1 MTETLSTGPVCARP
15 GCGRALPKA
24 ATGRPALH
32 CSPACRQAEHRR
44 RRLEEELPAL
54 RDEARALLAR
64 LGGDEQAQRA
74 LEGLDGGQVAVFVR
88 HARTARAA
96 LDGAFALLG
105 LPAPTLDQAAR
116 ERQDDTAASALAAAP
131 AGRGKSAQVH
141 GQQAVPEALLTAFQN
156 ACRPGT
162 DKTTAEAD
170 ALVPDGGHGHGEGPD
185 RGRAPAAEPVR
196 IRAILPPDTRPLP
209 TTTAYDELLPTRRRR
224 APGAPD
230 RPADNT
236 PGKDRKQTTTATTGA
251 KPDPSGNDR
260 TAWAQQTT
268 TAAGARLTVVFDD
281 GTPHTHPEPAVA
293 PPHRPERPVPGQTGA
308 ATPPG
313 PGPEQDDTT
322 PAATED
328 ELAAARPDL
337 GLVGEVGDDTAT
349 GPRERPD
356 VPAAEPESGPNYDGG
371 TQRQKDPAPS
381 QDEDDDALAAT
392 GDEPADGGRADT
404 TVVPAPTPDSHDT
417 FTAAETE
424 LAAAR
429 ALIGDPTSGLSKA
442 VDRQLY
448 RHTTALV
455 RGEDMLLPHLRYAT
469 ADLASRRG
477 RLRLPDTPQGQRLH
491 TALAA
496 YENAW
501 NTTRTGTGTASG
513 TAP

>member
-1 MTETLSTGPVCARP
+1 MTETLSTGPACARP

-54 RDEARALLAR
+54 RDEARALLAL
-64 LGGDEQAQRA
+64 LGGDEHAQRA
-74 LEGLDGGQVAVFVR
+74 LEGLDGGQVPVFVR
-88 HARTARAA
+88 HARTAQAA

-105 LPAPTLDQAAR
+105 LPAPTFDQAAR
-116 ERQDDTAASALAAAP
+116 GQQGEPAP
-131 AGRGKSAQVH
+131 AGRGKRAQVH

-156 ACRPGT
+156 TCRPGT

-170 ALVPDGGHGHGEGPD
+170 APVPDGGHGHGESPD
-185 RGRAPAAEPVR
+185 RGRAPAVEPVR
-196 IRAILPPDTRPLP
+196 VRAVLPPDTRPLP
-209 TTTAYDELLPTRRRR
+209 TTTAYDELLPSRRRR

-236 PGKDRKQTTTATTGA
+236 PGKDREQTTTATTGA

-260 TAWAQQTT
+260 TAGAQHTA

-313 PGPEQDDTT
+313 PSPEQDDTAPAT
-322 PAATED
+322 TETEPAALPGPGQTGT
-328 ELAAARPDL
+328 APPHGNGAQRPDAP
-337 GLVGEVGDDTAT
+337 V
-349 GPRERPD
+349 
-356 VPAAEPESGPNYDGG
+356 AEPESGPNYDGG
-371 TQRQKDPAPS
+371 TQRQTNPAPGRGR
-381 QDEDDDALAAT
+381 DDDALAAA
-392 GDEPADGGRADT
+392 GDGPVADGGRADT

-424 LAAAR
+424 LAAAAR

-491 TALAA
+491 TALTA
-496 YENAW
+496 YENTW
-501 NTTRTGTGTASG
+501 NTTRTGTATAPG

>member
-1 MTETLSTGPVCARP
+1 MTEPLSIEPGCARP

-44 RRLEEELPAL
+44 RRLEEQLPSL
-54 RDEARALLAR
+54 RAEARTLLAR
-64 LGGDEQAQRA
+64 LGGDEHAQRA

-105 LPAPTLDQAAR
+105 LPARTPDQAAR
-116 ERQDDTAASALAAAP
+116 ERQDDTAATALAAAP
-131 AGRGKSAQVH
+131 AGRGKRAQVH
-141 GQQAVPEALLTAFQN
+141 GQQAVPENLLTAFQN

-260 TAWAQQTT
+260 TAWAQHTA
-268 TAAGARLTVVFDD
+268 AAGARLTVVFDD

-293 PPHRPERPVPGQTGA
+293 PPHRPER
-308 ATPPG
+308 
-313 PGPEQDDTT
+313 
-322 PAATED
+322 
-328 ELAAARPDL
+328 
-337 GLVGEVGDDTAT
+337 
-349 GPRERPD
+349 
-356 VPAAEPESGPNYDGG
+356 
-371 TQRQKDPAPS
+371 
-381 QDEDDDALAAT
+381 
-392 GDEPADGGRADT
+392 
-404 TVVPAPTPDSHDT
+404 
-417 FTAAETE
+417 
-424 LAAAR
+424 
-429 ALIGDPTSGLSKA
+429 
-442 VDRQLY
+442 
-448 RHTTALV
+448 
-455 RGEDMLLPHLRYAT
+455 
-469 ADLASRRG
+469 
-477 RLRLPDTPQGQRLH
+477 
-491 TALAA
+491 
-496 YENAW
+496 
-501 NTTRTGTGTASG
+501 
-513 TAP
+513 